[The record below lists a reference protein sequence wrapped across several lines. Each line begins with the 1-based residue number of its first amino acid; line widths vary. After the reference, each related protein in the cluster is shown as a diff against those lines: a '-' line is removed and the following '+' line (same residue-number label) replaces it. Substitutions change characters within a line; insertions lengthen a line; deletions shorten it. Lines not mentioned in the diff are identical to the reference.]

1 MATPPTQL
9 KSMTGFASADASAG
23 THAWTW
29 EIRSVNGRGLDLRLR
44 LPPGQDALEPKLREA
59 ATKQVA
65 RGSLNATLTMRQ
77 GMAAPALKLNETV
90 LDDLLRAIEAVRA
103 RVGGPPPTAE
113 SLLAHR
119 GLIESIETADDEATI
134 AARTAAIV
142 ASFEQALKS
151 LIDNRAGE
159 GRRLAAVMSDQLTTI
174 ERIVTAVTA
183 APARST
189 DAIAKR
195 LREQVARLLE
205 SSGTA
210 LDPTRLHQEAALL
223 ATRAD
228 VEEELQRLTSHIA
241 AARELLAAP
250 EPVGRKFDFL
260 TQEFNREANTLCSK
274 ANAPEITRLGLELKA
289 IIDQMREQVQN
300 IE

>member
-1 MATPPTQL
+1 
-9 KSMTGFASADASAG
+9 MTGFASADGSAG

-29 EIRSVNGRGLDLRLR
+29 EVRSVNGRSLDLRLR
-44 LPPGQDALEPKLREA
+44 LPPGLETLEPKLRELA
-59 ATKQVA
+59 AKTIA
-65 RGSLNATLTMRQ
+65 RGSLNATLNLRQ
-77 GMAAPALKLNETV
+77 TANTPTFKLNEAV
-90 LDDLLRAIEAVRA
+90 LDDLLRAIETVRA
-103 RVGGPPPTAE
+103 RIGGPPPTAE

-119 GLIESIETADDEATI
+119 GLFETTDTTEDEATLAARATAI
-134 AARTAAIV
+134 AATFAR
-142 ASFEQALKS
+142 ALAS
-151 LIDNRAGE
+151 LIENRAAE
-159 GRRLAAVMSDQLTTI
+159 GGRLATVMTDQLAGI
-174 ERIVTAVTA
+174 ERIIAAVTQ

-189 DAIAKR
+189 DAIALR
-195 LREQVARLLE
+195 LREQVQRLLDAT
-205 SSGTA
+205 GTA
-210 LDPTRLHQEAALL
+210 LDPARLHQEAALL

-228 VEEELQRLTSHIA
+228 VEEELQRLTSHVA
-241 AARELLAAP
+241 AARELLASP